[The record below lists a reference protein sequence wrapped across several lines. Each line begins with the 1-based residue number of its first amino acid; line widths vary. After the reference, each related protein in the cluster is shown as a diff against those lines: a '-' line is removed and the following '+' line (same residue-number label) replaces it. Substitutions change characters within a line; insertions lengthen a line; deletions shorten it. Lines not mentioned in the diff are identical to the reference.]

1 MARGLDTIQASI
13 KTFYVRR
20 CLWPGKTLMASEE
33 VKPAGNDIA
42 GSQLGRNA
50 CMAASG
56 GTFGC

>member
-1 MARGLDTIQASI
+1 
-13 KTFYVRR
+13 
-20 CLWPGKTLMASEE
+20 MASEE